1 MKTELNLQTKKESFT
16 DRATGEVT
24 TYDVF
29 YVVLPQ
35 LQGIELK
42 LKPADST
49 CRKILASVLGLRV
62 Q

>member
-1 MKTELNLQTKKESFT
+1 MKTELNLQVKKESFT
-16 DRATGEVT
+16 DKATGVVT

-29 YVVLPQ
+29 YVVLKELP
-35 LQGIELK
+35 GVELK

-49 CRKILASVLGLRV
+49 CRKILASILGLSV